1 MQQGSAMKQ
10 HVRLNIHTVGSI
22 GPPSP
27 FFHLQRHLTQF
38 SPLPLNTFLHGMKKT
53 GQNIT
58 SARFSQPPGANA
70 GGMKVAG
77 LPPETS

>member
-10 HVRLNIHTVGSI
+10 HVRLNIHTAGST

-27 FFHLQRHLTQF
+27 FFRLQRHLTQ
-38 SPLPLNTFLHGMKKT
+38 SPPLAIKYVP
-53 GQNIT
+53 
-58 SARFSQPPGANA
+58 ARHE
-70 GGMKVAG
+70 VAG

>member
-38 SPLPLNTFLHGMKKT
+38 SPLPLNTFLHGMKKNRAEHHVRPVFT
-53 GQNIT
+53 A
-58 SARFSQPPGANA
+58 ARR
-70 GGMKVAG
+70 KRRRHEVVG